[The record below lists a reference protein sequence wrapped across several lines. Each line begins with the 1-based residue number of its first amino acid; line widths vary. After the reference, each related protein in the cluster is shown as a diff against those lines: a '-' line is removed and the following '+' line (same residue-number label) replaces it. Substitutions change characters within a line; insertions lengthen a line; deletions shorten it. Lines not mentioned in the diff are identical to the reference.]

1 MKFEKHVL
9 KNGLRVLL
17 APMENTET
25 ATVLFLVGAGSKY
38 ETKKI
43 NGASHFLEHLAFKGT
58 KKRPNP
64 KDITAE
70 IDAVGGQ
77 INAFTGEEYTGYYVK
92 VNHQNLAL
100 ALDVVSDI
108 SLNSLLPEKEIERE
122 RGVILEEIN
131 MYEDLP
137 MHKVSDIWI
146 KVMHGDQPAGRTIL
160 GEKDVIKNISRKEI
174 FDYRNAHYKA
184 ENSLVVM
191 SGNFSQLKN
200 VLTELE
206 KLFGKMGDG
215 RAKNKMAVKNRQQKP
230 EFSLGFKETD
240 QTHLLVGFRGVSLK
254 QEAIKDRF
262 VLSVIGGLLGG
273 YMSSRLFQEIREKRG
288 WAYYIH
294 SFVDF
299 DTDCGS
305 IGAQAGVV
313 NDKVCEAIKV
323 ILNEFKKIKNG
334 QFSKKE
340 VEIAKSN
347 LVGGMALSL
356 EGSSAIASFLGKQ
369 ELLEGKILTPEQM
382 FDKIKAV
389 SANDIKRVAK
399 KYFVNKGLN
408 LALIG
413 PHQDKKAFEKVL
425 KI

>member
-9 KNGLRVLL
+9 KNGLRVIL
-17 APMENTET
+17 APVENIET
-25 ATVLFLVGAGSKY
+25 VTVLFLIGTGSKY

-43 NGASHFLEHLAFKGT
+43 NGVSHFLEHLAFKGT

-70 IDAVGGQ
+70 IDAIGGQ

-92 VNHQNLAL
+92 SNYQNLLL

-108 SLNSLLPEKEIERE
+108 AIHSLLPEKEIEKE

-137 MHKVSDIWI
+137 MEKVTNLWNEI
-146 KVMHGDQPAGRTIL
+146 VHGDQPAGRTIL
-160 GEKDVIKNISRKEI
+160 GEKKVIKSISRKEI
-174 FDYRNAHYKA
+174 LDYRNSQYKA
-184 ENSLVVM
+184 KSSLVVVA
-191 SGNFSQLKN
+191 GNFSQAKN
-200 VLTELE
+200 IMAELE
-206 KLFGKMGDG
+206 KLFGQLGSG
-215 RAKNKMAVKNRQQKP
+215 QAKNKLPVKNGQQKP
-230 EFSLGFKETD
+230 ELLLGFKETD
-240 QTHLLVGFRGVSLK
+240 QTHLLVGFRGVGLRP
-254 QEAIKDRF
+254 EEEKDRF
-262 VLSVIGGLLGG
+262 ALAVLGGLLGG
-273 YMSSRLFQEIREKRG
+273 YMSSRFFQEIREKRG

-305 IGAQAGVV
+305 IGAQAGIM
-313 NDKVCEAIKV
+313 NDKTPEVVKI
-323 ILNEFKKIKNG
+323 ILNEFKKIKDG
-334 QFSKKE
+334 KFSKKE
-340 VEIAKSN
+340 VETAKSN
-347 LVGGMALSL
+347 FIGSSALAL
-356 EGSSAIASFLGKQ
+356 EGSSATASFLGKQ
-369 ELLEGKILTPEQM
+369 ELLENKILTPEQM

-389 SANDIKRVAK
+389 GVNDIKRVAK
-399 KYFVNKGLN
+399 KYFVNRGLN

-413 PHQDKKAFEKVL
+413 PHQDKKAFEKIL

>member
-92 VNHQNLAL
+92 VNYQNLVL

-146 KVMHGDQPAGRTIL
+146 KVMFGDQPAGRTIL

-174 FDYRNAHYKA
+174 FDYRNAYYKA

-200 VLTELE
+200 VLAELE

-230 EFSLGFKETD
+230 EFLLGFKETD

-313 NDKVCEAIKV
+313 NDKTGEAIKV

-340 VEIAKSN
+340 VESAKSN
-347 LVGGMALSL
+347 LVGGLALSL

-369 ELLEGKILTPEQM
+369 ELLEEKILTPEQM